1 MHYNTGRNKS
11 IVKSSCVAMN
21 QIQIISASKRGTRT
35 KHRPDTCSIHLISE
49 HCCTPLRL
57 NTRQKNSLL

>member
-11 IVKSSCVAMN
+11 IVKSSGIAMN

-35 KHRPDTCSIHLISE
+35 KHRPHTCSIHFDKGALLYAITFE
-49 HCCTPLRL
+49 HT
-57 NTRQKNSLL
+57 